1 MSFPEPEPGLVIRLS
16 YLWRRDHDEGRDE
29 GVKDRPCVIIS
40 RSREG
45 RVFVLPI
52 THSSPKTERLAME
65 LPPRVKAHLGLDE
78 ARSWVVLDECNSFD
92 WPGYDLRA
100 NAKGRF
106 DYGRLPP
113 RLFERIRDALMVHIR
128 AKGLQIISRD

>member
-16 YLWRRDHDEGRDE
+16 YLWRREHDEGRDE

-40 RSREG
+40 CSREG

-52 THSSPKTERLAME
+52 THSSPQTERLAME

-78 ARSWVVLDECNSFD
+78 ARSWVALDECNS
-92 WPGYDLRA
+92 
-100 NAKGRF
+100 F

-113 RLFERIRDALMVHIR
+113 RLFERIRDALREHIR
-128 AKGLQIISRD
+128 ARGLQIIPRD